1 MNTAPIAWIAC
12 RFLQDAA
19 LLNLWGMSAFM
30 AWRVPA
36 TLRMGL
42 WARLRG
48 LRKILRVTAAV
59 AVVASLP
66 VQASVIVGGWDH
78 AMSLQVMADMLRATS
93 AGRAWTIQL
102 AALLVLLLARL
113 LPAPYPVHATALASG
128 VMLGCLALTGHAVM
142 HDGLIGRV
150 HQLND
155 VAHVL
160 AAGAWLGALPVV
172 VLLLSDI
179 SAPFPDAAVR
189 QALSRFSAAGH
200 VAVLCVIVSGASNVW
215 LVLGRVP
222 SDAHD
227 RYQAMLMGK
236 IGLTAAMVLAAVI
249 NRYGLVPAA
258 RRSDLAA
265 RYLRR
270 LTLAE
275 IVLAAGII
283 ALVAVLGIAAPD

>member
-1 MNTAPIAWIAC
+1 MNTAPIAWVAC

-19 LLNLWGMSAFM
+19 LLNLWGMSAFI
-30 AWRVPA
+30 ASLVPA
-36 TLRMGL
+36 PLRMGL

-48 LRKILRVTAAV
+48 LRKILLVMAGA
-59 AVVASLP
+59 AVVASVP

-93 AGRAWTIQL
+93 AGRAWPIQL

-113 LPAPYPVHATALASG
+113 LPAPYPVHATALATG

-150 HQLND
+150 HQFND
-155 VAHVL
+155 VVHVL

-179 SAPFPDAAVR
+179 SSPWSAAAVR

-200 VAVLCVIVSGASNVW
+200 VAVLGVIVSGASNVW
-215 LVLGRVP
+215 LVLGRLP

-227 RYQAMLMGK
+227 RYQAMLMVK
-236 IGLTAAMVLAAVI
+236 IGLTATMVLAAVI
-249 NRYGLVPAA
+249 NRYVLVPAA
-258 RRSDLAA
+258 RRSALAA
-265 RYLRR
+265 RNLRR

-283 ALVAVLGIAAPD
+283 AMVAVLGIGTPG